1 MVTGRRSRIAASPGC
16 LLAQDSYV
24 VPRTASHVARAARDE
39 NTRFA
44 QTIASARAAAEAGA
58 PAANAPGTTA
68 STSPPATS
76 SRPRWRSATTHSMVA
91 DALDGG
97 KVATID
103 ARMDVLITGAG
114 GLIGGILRRGLPGA
128 DRAVRGLDHRLVDDP
143 GVLQAD
149 VMHPGT
155 LAGMFTGV
163 EAVVDL
169 ASRAGP
175 ELAWDEALLDCQG
188 RINVLEAARAQGVRR
203 YIFASSNRV
212 TGRYESEH
220 PYAEIVSGSYSGL
233 DPAATPLIS
242 VTSPARP
249 DGPYAVGK
257 CFGEAAGRYYSE
269 QYELSCICLRIGS
282 VNVPDRPTEPREF
295 ATLLTH
301 RDLVHLVDCALRA
314 PRTLRYGV
322 YYGVSANTWR
332 FWDIENAAQD
342 LGFLPRDDAE
352 RFRASLPS

>member
-1 MVTGRRSRIAASPGC
+1 
-16 LLAQDSYV
+16 
-24 VPRTASHVARAARDE
+24 
-39 NTRFA
+39 
-44 QTIASARAAAEAGA
+44 
-58 PAANAPGTTA
+58 
-68 STSPPATS
+68 
-76 SRPRWRSATTHSMVA
+76 MVA
-91 DALDGG
+91 DATDGG
-97 KVATID
+97 KQGKGLHPGPAGAQVATID

-114 GLIGGILRRGLPGA
+114 GLIGGILRRGLPDA
-128 DRAVRGLDHRLVDDP
+128 AHAVRGLDHRLVDDP
-143 GVLQAD
+143 RVLHAD
-149 VMHPGT
+149 VMRPDT
-155 LAGMFTGV
+155 LAGMFDGV

-175 ELAWDEALLDCQG
+175 ELEWDDVLLDCQG

-212 TGRYESEH
+212 TGSYETEH
-220 PYAEIVSGSYSGL
+220 PYAEIVSGSYAGL
-233 DPAATPLIS
+233 DPAATPLIG
-242 VTSPARP
+242 VAAPPRP

-257 CFGEAAGRYYSE
+257 SFGEVAGRHYSE
-269 QYELSCICLRIGS
+269 RYELSCICLRIGS

-342 LGFLPRDDAE
+342 LGFRPTDDAE
-352 RFRASLPS
+352 RFRASLQP